1 MAPIGLWEKKKEER
15 RPSFFFLLSS
25 FFFWKEDILFKRRP
39 SFFFLL
45 SSFEKKTFFL
55 LSSFFFLLSSFGMCG
70 QPGPRSGMWAHGVM
84 YGCLE
89 RVRQCAIAFVMVCQC
104 FRVPICFREPAEGN
118 PRFPIGFI
126 RPSRLLAFFE
136 ISRAMKHCPR
146 HSFQCFWVS
155 GFFQISF
162 LKRKECILFKRRPS
176 FKKKVFF

>member
-1 MAPIGLWEKKKEER
+1 MHPFQKKTFFSKEGLLFKR
-15 RPSFFFLLSS
+15 RSSFFFLLSS
-25 FFFWKEDILFKRRP
+25 FFFSKED
-39 SFFFLL
+39 
-45 SSFEKKTFFL
+45 L

-84 YGCLE
+84 YGCLG

-118 PRFPIGFI
+118 QRSSIGFI

-146 HSFQCFWVS
+146 HSFQCFWVP
-155 GFFQISF
+155 GFFQIF
-162 LKRKECILFKRRPS
+162 LLKRKECLLFKRRPS